1 TSSGEVA
8 PIKTGFNA
16 AVPINTFIAKLVA
29 AGINKS
35 ELKVDNTPATIGPVS
50 TTNPQDAQ
58 AYYFRGLS
66 LLDQGDAWEAIADF
80 NRALAFKPKY
90 TPELYFNIG
99 NARTFIASLETT
111 RGPRPISAIS
121 AISAI
126 EAYTRA
132 IEANPGFADAY
143 YNRAL
148 AYLDNKDQPQA
159 IADFQ
164 KAAELY
170 KQGGRTSAYQDALT
184 RIKQLQ

>member
-1 TSSGEVA
+1 
-8 PIKTGFNA
+8 
-16 AVPINTFIAKLVA
+16 
-29 AGINKS
+29 
-35 ELKVDNTPATIGPVS
+35 GPVS
-50 TTNPQDAQ
+50 TANPQDAQ

-66 LLDQGDAWEAIADF
+66 RLDRGEPLDAIADF
-80 NRALAFKPKY
+80 NRALAFKPNY

-99 NARTFIASLETT
+99 NARTLYAALLDPALDNG
-111 RGPRPISAIS
+111 RYPNPIP
-121 AISAI
+121 
-126 EAYTRA
+126 AYTNA

-148 AYLDNKDQPQA
+148 AYLDQKNKPKA

-170 KQGGRTSAYQDALT
+170 KQGGRTSAYQDALN

>member
-1 TSSGEVA
+1 
-8 PIKTGFNA
+8 
-16 AVPINTFIAKLVA
+16 VA

-50 TTNPQDAQ
+50 TINPQDAQ

-99 NARTFIASLETT
+99 NARTFITAGLPQLDPT
-111 RGPRPISAIS
+111 RGSTAIQ
-121 AISAI
+121 
-126 EAYTRA
+126 AYTRA

-148 AYLDNKDQPQA
+148 AYLDNTDKPKA

-170 KQGGRTSAYQDALT
+170 KQGGRTSAYQDALN
-184 RIKQLQ
+184 RLKQLQ